1 MNELLGYLGMGLMLA
16 LAGIGSC
23 YGTSIAGNA
32 AEGALK
38 KDSSKS
44 AGYMI
49 LSALPAT
56 QGLYGFLAF
65 LLHFSKAAENGLLW
79 FGVGLGVG
87 LFKTEGLEHTSQGLG
102 GGLVAFQSDVVNDNE
117 VTVCNLIGK
126 CAEQSN
132 TACLLVHCNA
142 IVTGLGTEC
151 DTAVGP
157 LRRTG
162 GALTSSAGTLLSP
175 GLSTAAGNLGA
186 GQGGLSTLSLVH
198 QISSDCGMEN
208 SAVYICTE
216 NAILQCQFADCCAGH
231 IYDFYY
237 WHCLLPP
244 SAYALT
250 ESRMNTMPSLAPGIA
265 PLTAIRFF
273 SESIFTTLRLRT
285 VTCSLPY

>member
-87 LFKTEGLEHTSQGLG
+87 LVCLFSAIRQGQICANGIVGISQGHDVQTNTMIYAAFPEFYAILA
-102 GGLVAFQSDVVNDNE
+102 LVATF
-117 VTVCNLIGK
+117 
-126 CAEQSN
+126 
-132 TACLLVHCNA
+132 LV
-142 IVTGLGTEC
+142 
-151 DTAVGP
+151 
-157 LRRTG
+157 
-162 GALTSSAGTLLSP
+162 
-175 GLSTAAGNLGA
+175 
-186 GQGGLSTLSLVH
+186 
-198 QISSDCGMEN
+198 
-208 SAVYICTE
+208 
-216 NAILQCQFADCCAGH
+216 
-231 IYDFYY
+231 
-237 WHCLLPP
+237 
-244 SAYALT
+244 
-250 ESRMNTMPSLAPGIA
+250 
-265 PLTAIRFF
+265 
-273 SESIFTTLRLRT
+273 
-285 VTCSLPY
+285 